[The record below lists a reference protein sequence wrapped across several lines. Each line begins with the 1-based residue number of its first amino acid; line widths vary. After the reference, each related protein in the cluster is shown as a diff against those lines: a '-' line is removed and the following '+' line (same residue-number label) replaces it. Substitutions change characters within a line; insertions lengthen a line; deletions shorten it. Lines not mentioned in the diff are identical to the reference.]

1 MKRSRGFALA
11 SGIFL
16 LVILALLGAFML
28 NMSNTQHLTSA
39 QDVLGSR
46 AYRAARAGVEWAA
59 VSLNGAAA
67 CFASP
72 ITLDDGDA
80 SAPADLG
87 DFIVTLTCTVNTYQ
101 EAGPTGDISRPVF
114 WITSTASNG
123 GVVGSLGY
131 VERSLNA
138 FIEFP
143 I

>member
-39 QDVLGSR
+39 QDMQGSR
-46 AYRAARAGVEWAA
+46 AYRAARMGLEWAA
-59 VSLNGAAA
+59 ATLAPLTACPAATT
-67 CFASP
+67 
-72 ITLDDGDA
+72 TLDTAPDG
-80 SAPADLG
+80 
-87 DFIVTLTCTVNTYQ
+87 FTVVVTCVVNTYN
-101 EAGPTGDISRPVF
+101 EAGPAGDIPRPVF
-114 WITSTASNG
+114 WITSTAASAG
-123 GVVGSLGY
+123 AVGSVSY

>member
-46 AYRAARAGVEWAA
+46 AYRAARAGIEWAGA
-59 VSLNGAAA
+59 TLCNGGGCTAPLTA
-67 CFASP
+67 CP
-72 ITLDDGDA
+72 TLT
-80 SAPADLG
+80 PFTLG
-87 DFIVTLTCTVNTYQ
+87 DFTVTLTCTVNTYQ

-114 WITSTASNG
+114 WITATASNG
-123 GVVGSLGY
+123 GAVGSLGY

-143 I
+143 L

>member
-39 QDVLGSR
+39 QDMQGSR
-46 AYRAARAGVEWAA
+46 AYRAARAGLEWAA
-59 VSLNGAAA
+59 ATLCNGGDCSAPLTACPAATT
-67 CFASP
+67 
-72 ITLDDGDA
+72 TLDTAPDG
-80 SAPADLG
+80 
-87 DFIVTLTCTVNTYQ
+87 FTVVVTCVANTYN
-101 EAGPTGDISRPVF
+101 EAGPTGNISRPVF
-114 WITSTASNG
+114 WITATASNG

-143 I
+143 L